1 MPSFPMLQGSNQ
13 IATVGQNATG
23 TTGTVVTSAGSIN
36 VKGSYAEIVSAI
48 PFATSGFLVNIVP
61 GVATD
66 WLFDIAIGGAGSEK
80 IVVENL
86 LLSTARPGE
95 SITSYFFPIRLPE
108 GVRLAMRCQARQA
121 SQAAGVVITLF
132 GVSNLLSDPLSR
144 CTAYGA
150 ATGDSGGIQVDP
162 GGTVDTKGSYS
173 EIVSSTS
180 NPIRQII
187 VVLGDQNNAAM
198 TTAFFHLDIAV
209 GAAGSEKILIP
220 DLFFGAG
227 TTTDGHV
234 PAVFG
239 PFPVAILAGTRIA
252 ARARCSINDAT
263 DRLFDVAIYG
273 VD

>member
-1 MPSFPMLQGSNQ
+1 MPGFPMLQGSNQ
-13 IATVGQNATG
+13 IATVGQNPTG
-23 TTGTVVTSAGSIN
+23 TTGVAVTSGGSIN
-36 VKGSYAEIVSAI
+36 TKGSYSEISSAI
-48 PFATSGFLVNIVP
+48 PFATSGILINIVP

-66 WLFDIAIGGAGSEK
+66 WLFDISIGAAGSEK
-80 IVVENL
+80 IVVGNL
-86 LLSTARPGE
+86 LLTTSRPGE
-95 SITSYFFPIRLPE
+95 CITSYFFPIRLPE
-108 GVRLAMRCQARQA
+108 GVRLAIRCQARQA
-121 SQAAGVVITLF
+121 TQSAGVVVTLI
-132 GVSNLLSDPLSR
+132 GVSNILSEPLSR
-144 CTAYGA
+144 CTTYGA
-150 ATGDSGGIQVDP
+150 VTADSGGIQVDP

-187 VVLGDQNNAAM
+187 IVLGDQNNATM
-198 TTAFFHLDIAV
+198 TTCFFHLDIAI
-209 GAAGSEKILIP
+209 GAASSEKILIP

-239 PFPVAILAGTRIA
+239 PFPVEIPAGTRIA

-263 DRLFDVAIYG
+263 DRLFDIAIYG